1 MEAMNINKVG
11 KILIGAIVVAFI
23 GLNIVGDLVALG
35 MVSSLL
41 LRTIFLILFLIPI
54 GIAWRG
60 YTFALSRA
68 QAQTTKA
75 AAWKRFLI
83 YTLVFLVI
91 SYIISYILGMILG
104 SLA

>member
-1 MEAMNINKVG
+1 MNISKVG
-11 KILIGAIVVAFI
+11 KIIIGAVVVAFI
-23 GLNIVGDLVALG
+23 GLNIVGDLIALG
-35 MVSSLL
+35 MVPSLL

-54 GIAWRG
+54 SIAWRG
-60 YTFALSRA
+60 YTFALSTA
-68 QAQTTKA
+68 QAQATKA
-75 AAWKRFLI
+75 AAWKKFLI